1 MEGKAAGRTDPFFYE
16 YFQEK
21 YAPSMPTMLAIRT
34 PDWKYIHFPYEDEAV
49 GNFDELYHLS
59 KDPNELVNRFHSPEA
74 AAQLKKM
81 QKLLESARKQYDY
94 TEPPYKYEP
103 PKR

>member
-1 MEGKAAGRTDPFFYE
+1 
-16 YFQEK
+16 
-21 YAPSMPTMLAIRT
+21 MPTMLAIRT

-74 AAQLKKM
+74 AAPLKKM

-94 TEPPYKYEP
+94 TEPPYKYYYEP
-103 PKR
+103 QK